1 MKDPVEISLTS
12 GFFVPPTAGLRMTVR
27 EMRKFLYILVLIL
40 ATLVQITW
48 APFLNWRGYS
58 LPLVL
63 LVLLIST
70 LFWNVTEVLIFA
82 FAIGIFF
89 SFLGGGIVGL
99 ESLSLI
105 LALGAAHLMRSV
117 FLARKSF
124 GFVLSAISAIIVYEG
139 ISYFFC

>member
-1 MKDPVEISLTS
+1 MKKL
-12 GFFVPPTAGLRMTVR
+12 
-27 EMRKFLYILVLIL
+27 LYVLIL
-40 ATLVQITW
+40 ILA
-48 APFLNWRGYS
+48 S
-58 LPLVL
+58 LIKVSWGPLLTFGSFSIPVVL
-63 LVLLIST
+63 LVLLFGS
-70 LFWNVTEVLIFA
+70 LFLNVTEVLIFA
-82 FAIGIFF
+82 FVIGIFF
-89 SFLGGGIVGL
+89 SLLGGGLVGL